1 VTLPD
6 LDARDYVG
14 NNDYSEQPE
23 EPEEMWV
30 VYYQGLSGRWFIT
43 LPFLYEENAIKHANA
58 LERNVKILHYQLT
71 SSAPHQR
78 KTTKK
83 VKKIAKPTKKV
94 RKVRTVV

>member
-1 VTLPD
+1 
-6 LDARDYVG
+6 
-14 NNDYSEQPE
+14 
-23 EPEEMWV
+23 
-30 VYYQGLSGRWFIT
+30 
-43 LPFLYEENAIKHANA
+43 
-58 LERNVKILHYQLT
+58 VKILHYQLT